1 MRTSIVFLMGVFLMG
16 LLLGSAIPTSLAQG
30 NRLAGMNGVN
40 HVGIN
45 VENFDEAMAFYTQKM
60 GFPEAFTVRDGNG
73 QPTLG
78 YVQVSRNTFVEL
90 QPAGANRAPGISHVG
105 LHVEDIRATIA
116 SLKQRGVTVEE
127 ARVSSSTQAMLANV
141 TGPGG
146 VRIELSELT
155 PESLQRKAMEGW
167 R

>member
-1 MRTSIVFLMGVFLMG
+1 MRTSIVFLLG
-16 LLLGSAIPTSLAQG
+16 LLLGSAMSTTLAQG

-45 VENFDEAMAFYTQKM
+45 VSNFDQAMAFYTQKM
-60 GFPEAFTVRDGNG
+60 GFHEAFTVRDDKG
-73 QPTLG
+73 QPTLA
-78 YVQVSRNTFVEL
+78 YVQASPNTFIEL
-90 QPAGANRAPGISHVG
+90 QPAGARPLGISHVG

-127 ARVSSSTQAMLANV
+127 PRVSSTQSMIANV

-155 PESLQRKAMEGW
+155 PESLQRKAIDGW
-167 R
+167 K

>member
-1 MRTSIVFLMGVFLMG
+1 MRTSIVFLLGI
-16 LLLGSAIPTSLAQG
+16 LLGSAIPVSLAQG

-45 VENFDEAMAFYTQKM
+45 VENFDEAMAFFTQKM
-60 GFPEAFTVRDGNG
+60 GFPEAFTVRNDQG
-73 QPTLG
+73 QPTLA
-78 YVQVSRNTFVEL
+78 YVQASRNTFVEL
-90 QPAGANRAPGISHVG
+90 QPARDRALGISHVG
-105 LHVEDIRATIA
+105 LHVEDIRATVA
-116 SLKQRGVTVEE
+116 GLKQRGVTVEE
-127 ARVSSSTQAMLANV
+127 ARASSTQSLIANV

-155 PESLQRKAMEGW
+155 PESLQRKAMDGW